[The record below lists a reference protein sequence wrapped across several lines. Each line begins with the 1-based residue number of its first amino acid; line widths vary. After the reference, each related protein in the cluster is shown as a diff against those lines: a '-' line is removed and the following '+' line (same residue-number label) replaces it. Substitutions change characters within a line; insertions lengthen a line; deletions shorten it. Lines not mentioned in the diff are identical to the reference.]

1 MPRIKFQVCS
11 PRIRQVE
18 LSDFDYDLPQDRIAQ
33 VPVEPRDHARLIID
47 QGRRNQQAI
56 MAHRQV
62 FDLPEYLQPGDLLV
76 VNDTRVIPGRLRLN
90 RSSGG
95 NVEVLLL
102 DPLTTDSRRWS
113 ALVKPGGKLKDGEV
127 LRHLDTGSECIFR
140 GRLESGDSFDIEL
153 CFSDDALKFLDRIG
167 EIPLPPYITTALPET
182 DRYQTVYSR
191 RPASAA
197 APTAGLHFTPELLQ
211 KIRDMKVDF
220 ARVELVVGLDTF
232 QPIQT
237 DNPLDH
243 KMHTEFYSV
252 GDEVMSQVQS
262 AQRVVAVG
270 TTVVRALESAA
281 ARNELSGRT
290 DLFIHRGFDW
300 QCVDLMMTNFHLPKT
315 TLLLMI
321 DAFIGDRWR
330 DIYASAL
337 ENGYRFLSLGDT
349 MLLNRHAE
357 ES

>member
-1 MPRIKFQVCS
+1 MQ
-11 PRIRQVE
+11 
-18 LSDFDYDLPQDRIAQ
+18 LSDFDYDLPQERIAQ
-33 VPVEPRDHARLIID
+33 VPVEPRDQARLLVD
-47 QGRRNQQAI
+47 QGRHNGKTSIAD
-56 MAHRQV
+56 RQV
-62 FDLPEYLQPGDLLV
+62 FNLPDYLHAGDLLV
-76 VNDTRVIPGRLRLN
+76 VNDTRVIPGRLRLK
-90 RSSGG
+90 RSSSG

-102 DPLTTDSRRWS
+102 DPLTPDSRRWS

-127 LRHLDTGSECIFR
+127 LRHLETGSECIFH
-140 GRLESGDSFDIEL
+140 GRLESGDSFEIEL
-153 CFSDDALKFLDRIG
+153 CFNDDALSFLDRIG
-167 EIPLPPYITTALPET
+167 EIPLPPYINSALPDS
-182 DRYQTVYSR
+182 DRYQTIYSR

-211 KIRDMKVDF
+211 EIADMGVEL

-243 KMHTEFYSV
+243 KMHSEFYAV
-252 GDEVMSQVQS
+252 EDAVMAKVQS

-270 TTVVRALESAA
+270 TTAVRALESAA
-281 ARNELSGRT
+281 SRHELSGRT
-290 DLFIHRGFDW
+290 NLFIHRGFNW

-315 TLLLMI
+315 TLLLMV
-321 DAFIGDRWR
+321 DAFVGDRWR
-330 DIYASAL
+330 DIYAHAL
-337 ENGYRFLSLGDT
+337 ENEYRFLSLGDT

>member
-102 DPLTTDSRRWS
+102 DPLTSDSRRWS

-262 AQRVVAVG
+262 SQRVVAVG

>member
-1 MPRIKFQVCS
+1 MRRSKFQDYS

-33 VPVEPRDHARLIID
+33 VPVEPRDHARLLVD
-47 QGRRNQQAI
+47 QGRQKGHATI
-56 MAHRQV
+56 AHRQV
-62 FDLPEYLQPGDLLV
+62 FNLPEYLQAGDLLV

-95 NVEVLLL
+95 SVEVLLL
-102 DPLTTDSRRWS
+102 DPLTPDSRRWS
-113 ALVKPGGKLKDGEV
+113 ALVKPGGKLKDGEI
-127 LRHLDTGSECIFR
+127 LRHLETSSECIFR
-140 GRLESGDSFDIEL
+140 GRLESGDSFEIEL
-153 CFSDDALKFLDRIG
+153 CFADDALTFLDRIG
-167 EIPLPPYITTALPET
+167 EIPLPPYITTALPQT

-211 KIRDMKVDF
+211 KIRDMKVDI

-243 KMHTEFYSV
+243 KMHTEFYAV
-252 GDEVMSQVQS
+252 DDEVMTRVQS

-270 TTVVRALESAA
+270 TTAVRALESAA
-281 ARNELSGRT
+281 SRDELSGRT
-290 DLFIHRGFDW
+290 NLFIHRGFNW

-330 DIYASAL
+330 DIYAQAL

>member
-1 MPRIKFQVCS
+1 
-11 PRIRQVE
+11 
-18 LSDFDYDLPQDRIAQ
+18 
-33 VPVEPRDHARLIID
+33 
-47 QGRRNQQAI
+47 

-102 DPLTTDSRRWS
+102 DPLTSDSRRWS

-262 AQRVVAVG
+262 SQRVVAVG

>member
-1 MPRIKFQVCS
+1 M
-11 PRIRQVE
+11 E

-33 VPVEPRDHARLIID
+33 IPVEPRDHARLLVD
-47 QGRRNQQAI
+47 LGRRGGHTDI
-56 MAHRQV
+56 AHRKV
-62 FDLPEYLQPGDLLV
+62 FDLPEYLQAGDLLV

-90 RSSGG
+90 RSTGG

-102 DPLTTDSRRWS
+102 DPLTADSRRWS
-113 ALVKPGGKLKDGEV
+113 ALVKPGGKLKDGEI
-127 LRHLDTGSECIFR
+127 LRHVETGSECIFH

-153 CFSDDALKFLDRIG
+153 CFNDDVLTFLDRIG
-167 EIPLPPYITTALPET
+167 EIPLPPYITIALPQT

-211 KIRDMKVDF
+211 KLRDMNVDF

-237 DNPLDH
+237 ANPLDH
-243 KMHTEFYSV
+243 KMHTEFYAV
-252 GDEVMSQVQS
+252 DEEVMSKVQA

-270 TTVVRALESAA
+270 TTAVRALESAA
-281 ARNELSGRT
+281 SRDESSGRT
-290 DLFIHRGFDW
+290 NLFIHRGFHW

-315 TLLLMI
+315 TLLLMV
-321 DAFIGDRWR
+321 DAFVGDRWR
-330 DIYASAL
+330 DIYTHAL

-357 ES
+357 AS

>member
-167 EIPLPPYITTALPET
+167 EIPLPPYISTALPET

-330 DIYASAL
+330 DIYTSAL

>member
-1 MPRIKFQVCS
+1 MQ
-11 PRIRQVE
+11 
-18 LSDFDYDLPQDRIAQ
+18 LSQFDYDLPQDRIAQ
-33 VPVEPRDHARLIID
+33 VPAEPRDHAHLLVD
-47 QGRRNQQAI
+47 QGRHHGSALI
-56 MAHRQV
+56 DHRQV
-62 FDLPEYLQPGDLLV
+62 FNLPEYLQAGDLLV

-95 NVEVLLL
+95 SVEVLLL
-102 DPLTTDSRRWS
+102 DSLTPDSRHWS

-127 LRHLDTGSECIFR
+127 LRHLESASECIFH
-140 GRLESGDSFDIEL
+140 GRLDSGDSFDIEL
-153 CFSDDALKFLDRIG
+153 CFTDDALSFLDRIG
-167 EIPLPPYITTALPET
+167 EIPLPPYITSALPDS

-197 APTAGLHFTPELLQ
+197 APTAGLHFTPDLLRRIGEMGVEL
-211 KIRDMKVDF
+211 

-243 KMHTEFYSV
+243 KMHTEYYAV
-252 GDEVMSQVQS
+252 DEAVMNKVRH

-270 TTVVRALESAA
+270 TTAVRALESAA

-290 DLFIHRGFDW
+290 DLFIHRGFNW

-337 ENGYRFLSLGDT
+337 DNGYRFLSLGDT

>member
-1 MPRIKFQVCS
+1 
-11 PRIRQVE
+11 VE

-102 DPLTTDSRRWS
+102 DPLTSDSRRWS

>member
-1 MPRIKFQVCS
+1 MQ
-11 PRIRQVE
+11 
-18 LSDFDYDLPQDRIAQ
+18 LSQFDYDLPQDRIAQ
-33 VPVEPRDHARLIID
+33 VPAEPRDHAQLLVD
-47 QGRRNQQAI
+47 LGR
-56 MAHRQV
+56 HRGATSIEHRHV
-62 FDLPEYLQPGDLLV
+62 FNLPEYLQPGDLLV
-76 VNDTRVIPGRLRLN
+76 VNDTRVIPGRLRLK
-90 RSSGG
+90 RASGG

-102 DPLTTDSRRWS
+102 DSLTPDSRRWS
-113 ALVKPGGKLKDGEV
+113 ALVKPGGKLKDGEILHHV
-127 LRHLDTGSECIFR
+127 ESASECIFH
-140 GRLESGDSFDIEL
+140 GRLDSGDSFEIEL
-153 CFSDDALKFLDRIG
+153 CFNDDALSFLDRFG
-167 EIPLPPYITTALPET
+167 EIPLPPYITSSLPDS

-197 APTAGLHFTPELLQ
+197 APTAGLHFTPDLLRKIGEMGVEL
-211 KIRDMKVDF
+211 

-243 KMHTEFYSV
+243 KMHTEYYAV
-252 GDEVMSQVQS
+252 NEEVMTQVRS
-262 AQRVVAVG
+262 AERVVAVG
-270 TTVVRALESAA
+270 TTAVRALESAA
-281 ARNELSGRT
+281 ARDELSGRT
-290 DLFIHRGFDW
+290 DLFIHRGFNW

-337 ENGYRFLSLGDT
+337 DNGYRFLSLGDT

-357 ES
+357 ER

>member
-1 MPRIKFQVCS
+1 
-11 PRIRQVE
+11 VE

-102 DPLTTDSRRWS
+102 DPLTSDSRRWS

-252 GDEVMSQVQS
+252 ADEVMSQVQS
-262 AQRVVAVG
+262 ARRVVAVG

>member
-1 MPRIKFQVCS
+1 
-11 PRIRQVE
+11 VE

-262 AQRVVAVG
+262 ARRVVAVG

>member
-1 MPRIKFQVCS
+1 
-11 PRIRQVE
+11 VE

-262 AQRVVAVG
+262 SQRVVAVG

>member
-102 DPLTTDSRRWS
+102 DPLTSDSRRWS

-167 EIPLPPYITTALPET
+167 EIPLPPYISTALPET

-262 AQRVVAVG
+262 SQRVVAVG

>member
-1 MPRIKFQVCS
+1 MPRIKFQDYS
-11 PRIRQVE
+11 PRIRRVE

-33 VPVEPRDHARLIID
+33 VPVEPRDHARIIID

-56 MAHRQV
+56 MTHRQV

-102 DPLTTDSRRWS
+102 DPLTPDSRRWS
-113 ALVKPGGKLKDGEV
+113 ALVKPGGKLKDGEI
-127 LRHLDTGSECIFR
+127 LRHLETGSECIFR

-153 CFSDDALKFLDRIG
+153 CFTDNALKFLDRIG

-237 DNPLDH
+237 DNPLEH

-252 GDEVMSQVQS
+252 ADEVMSQVQS

-330 DIYASAL
+330 DIYTSAL

>member
-1 MPRIKFQVCS
+1 MPRIKFQDYS

-33 VPVEPRDHARLIID
+33 VPVEPRDHARIIID

-102 DPLTTDSRRWS
+102 DPLTPDSRRWS
-113 ALVKPGGKLKDGEV
+113 ALVKPGGKLKDGEI
-127 LRHLDTGSECIFR
+127 LRHLETGSECIFR

-153 CFSDDALKFLDRIG
+153 CFADDALKFLDRIG

-237 DNPLDH
+237 DNPLEH

-252 GDEVMSQVQS
+252 ADEVMSQVQS

-330 DIYASAL
+330 DIYTSAI

>member
-1 MPRIKFQVCS
+1 
-11 PRIRQVE
+11 VE

-33 VPVEPRDHARLIID
+33 IPVEPRDHARLLVD
-47 QGRRNQQAI
+47 LGRRGGRTDI
-56 MAHRQV
+56 AHRKV
-62 FDLPEYLQPGDLLV
+62 FDLPEYLQAGDLLV

-90 RSSGG
+90 RSTGG

-102 DPLTTDSRRWS
+102 DPLTADSRRWS
-113 ALVKPGGKLKDGEV
+113 ALVKPGGKLKDGEI
-127 LRHLDTGSECIFR
+127 LRHVETGSECIFH

-153 CFSDDALKFLDRIG
+153 CFNDDVLTFLDRIG
-167 EIPLPPYITTALPET
+167 EIPLPPYITIALPQT

-211 KIRDMKVDF
+211 KLRDMNVDF

-237 DNPLDH
+237 ANPLDH
-243 KMHTEFYSV
+243 KMHTEFYAV
-252 GDEVMSQVQS
+252 DEEVMSKVQA

-270 TTVVRALESAA
+270 TTAVRALESAA
-281 ARNELSGRT
+281 SRDESSGRT
-290 DLFIHRGFDW
+290 NLFIHRGFHW

-315 TLLLMI
+315 TLLLMV
-321 DAFIGDRWR
+321 DAFVGDRWR
-330 DIYASAL
+330 DIYTNAL

-357 ES
+357 AS

>member
-1 MPRIKFQVCS
+1 
-11 PRIRQVE
+11 VE

-102 DPLTTDSRRWS
+102 DPLTSDSRRWS

-262 AQRVVAVG
+262 SQRVVAVG

>member
-153 CFSDDALKFLDRIG
+153 CFTDDALKFLDRIG

-252 GDEVMSQVQS
+252 ADEVMSQVQS

>member
-1 MPRIKFQVCS
+1 MPRIKFQVYS
-11 PRIRQVE
+11 PRIHQVE

-102 DPLTTDSRRWS
+102 DPLTSDSRRWS

-262 AQRVVAVG
+262 SQRVVAVG

>member
-1 MPRIKFQVCS
+1 
-11 PRIRQVE
+11 
-18 LSDFDYDLPQDRIAQ
+18 
-33 VPVEPRDHARLIID
+33 
-47 QGRRNQQAI
+47 

-262 AQRVVAVG
+262 SQRVVAVG

>member
-1 MPRIKFQVCS
+1 
-11 PRIRQVE
+11 VE

-102 DPLTTDSRRWS
+102 DPLTSDSRRWS

-167 EIPLPPYITTALPET
+167 EIPLPPNITTALPET

-262 AQRVVAVG
+262 SQRVVAVG

>member
-102 DPLTTDSRRWS
+102 DPLTSDSRRWS

-153 CFSDDALKFLDRIG
+153 CFADDALKFLDRIG

-262 AQRVVAVG
+262 SQRVVAVG

>member
-1 MPRIKFQVCS
+1 MPRIKFQVYS
-11 PRIRQVE
+11 PRIHQVE

-33 VPVEPRDHARLIID
+33 VPVEPRDHARIIID

-153 CFSDDALKFLDRIG
+153 CFADDALKFLDRIG

>member
-1 MPRIKFQVCS
+1 
-11 PRIRQVE
+11 
-18 LSDFDYDLPQDRIAQ
+18 
-33 VPVEPRDHARLIID
+33 
-47 QGRRNQQAI
+47 
-56 MAHRQV
+56 
-62 FDLPEYLQPGDLLV
+62 
-76 VNDTRVIPGRLRLN
+76 
-90 RSSGG
+90 
-95 NVEVLLL
+95 
-102 DPLTTDSRRWS
+102 
-113 ALVKPGGKLKDGEV
+113 VKPGGKLKDGEV

-252 GDEVMSQVQS
+252 ADEVMSQVQS
-262 AQRVVAVG
+262 ARRVVAVG

>member
-1 MPRIKFQVCS
+1 MQ
-11 PRIRQVE
+11 
-18 LSDFDYDLPQDRIAQ
+18 LSDFDYDLPQERIAQ
-33 VPVEPRDHARLIID
+33 VPLEPRDHARLLVD
-47 QGRRNQQAI
+47 QGRHNGKTSIAD
-56 MAHRQV
+56 RQV
-62 FDLPEYLQPGDLLV
+62 FNLPDYLHAGDLLV
-76 VNDTRVIPGRLRLN
+76 VNDTRVIPGRLRLK
-90 RSSGG
+90 RSSSG

-102 DPLTTDSRRWS
+102 DPLTPDSRRWS

-127 LRHLDTGSECIFR
+127 LRHLETGSECIFH
-140 GRLESGDSFDIEL
+140 GRLESGDSFEIEL
-153 CFSDDALKFLDRIG
+153 CFNDDALSFLDRIG
-167 EIPLPPYITTALPET
+167 EIPLPPYINSALPDS
-182 DRYQTVYSR
+182 DRYQTIYSR

-211 KIRDMKVDF
+211 EIADMGVEL

-243 KMHTEFYSV
+243 KMHSEFYAV
-252 GDEVMSQVQS
+252 EDAVMAKVQS

-270 TTVVRALESAA
+270 TTAVRALESAA
-281 ARNELSGRT
+281 SRDELSGRT
-290 DLFIHRGFDW
+290 NLFIHRGFNW

-315 TLLLMI
+315 TLLLMV
-321 DAFIGDRWR
+321 DAFVGDRWR
-330 DIYASAL
+330 DIYAHAL
-337 ENGYRFLSLGDT
+337 ENEYRFLSLGDT

>member
-1 MPRIKFQVCS
+1 M
-11 PRIRQVE
+11 E

-33 VPVEPRDHARLIID
+33 IPVEPRDHARLLVAL
-47 QGRRNQQAI
+47 GRRGGHTDI
-56 MAHRQV
+56 AHRKV
-62 FDLPEYLQPGDLLV
+62 FDLPEYLQAGDLLV

-90 RSSGG
+90 RSTGG

-102 DPLTTDSRRWS
+102 DPLTADSRRWS
-113 ALVKPGGKLKDGEV
+113 ALVKPGGKLKDGEI
-127 LRHLDTGSECIFR
+127 LRHVETGSECIFH

-153 CFSDDALKFLDRIG
+153 CFNDDVLTFLDRIG
-167 EIPLPPYITTALPET
+167 EIPLPPYITIALPQT

-211 KIRDMKVDF
+211 KLRDMNVDF

-237 DNPLDH
+237 ANPLDH
-243 KMHTEFYSV
+243 KMHTEFYAV
-252 GDEVMSQVQS
+252 DEEVMSKVQA

-270 TTVVRALESAA
+270 TTAVRALESAA
-281 ARNELSGRT
+281 SRDESSGRT
-290 DLFIHRGFDW
+290 NLFIHRGFHW

-315 TLLLMI
+315 TLLLMV
-321 DAFIGDRWR
+321 DAFVGDRWR
-330 DIYASAL
+330 DIYTNAL

-357 ES
+357 AS

>member
-1 MPRIKFQVCS
+1 MRRSKFQDYS

-33 VPVEPRDHARLIID
+33 VPVEPRDHARLLVD
-47 QGRRNQQAI
+47 QGRRNSKASI
-56 MAHRQV
+56 ANRHV
-62 FDLPEYLQPGDLLV
+62 FNLPEYLQAGDLLV

-102 DPLTTDSRRWS
+102 DPLSSDSRRWS
-113 ALVKPGGKLKDGEV
+113 ALVKPGGKLKDGEI
-127 LRHLDTGSECIFR
+127 LRHLETGSECIFR
-140 GRLESGDSFDIEL
+140 GRLDSGDSFEIEL
-153 CFSDDALKFLDRIG
+153 CFADDALTFLDRIG
-167 EIPLPPYITTALPET
+167 EIPLPPYITTALPQT

-211 KIRDMKVDF
+211 KIRDMEVNI

-243 KMHTEFYSV
+243 KMHTEFYAV
-252 GDEVMSQVQS
+252 DDEVMTRVQS

-270 TTVVRALESAA
+270 TTAVRALESAA
-281 ARNELSGRT
+281 SRHELSGRT
-290 DLFIHRGFDW
+290 NLFIHRGFNW

-330 DIYASAL
+330 DIYAHAL
-337 ENGYRFLSLGDT
+337 ENRYRFLSLGDT